1 MYNKLGINFDNVWGK
16 ISRFQAMR
24 IKLSYFAL
32 SLMLVAA
39 VSCNV
44 ERSEKYQALLAER
57 DSLYTEAVAA
67 KGGFDQALNTINEIE
82 NALEAVR
89 AQENI
94 IIMENEEGNTNK
106 AVSEINAIQQ
116 TLLENRNKINNLEKQ
131 LAEQGSASKAL
142 KQTVSRLKKQLEEK
156 DTYIASLKDEL
167 QQSRQQIADLNEQV
181 SDLNEN
187 INELSSNLDEMNVQ
201 NAAQQAT
208 IENQDAMLNTV
219 WICIAPQQSLVE
231 KGIVS
236 KGGLFQASEISK
248 LGFDK
253 SQFTQ
258 GDKRELETIPLNT
271 KKQPKMMTNHPE
283 NSYQVIQN
291 EDDNM
296 ILQILDKEAFWSM
309 SNYLVVSI
317 K

>member
-1 MYNKLGINFDNVWGK
+1 MKTKWSFLAVSLLLG
-16 ISRFQAMR
+16 
-24 IKLSYFAL
+24 
-32 SLMLVAA
+32 AA

-44 ERSEKYQALLAER
+44 ERSEKYQVLLAER

-82 NALEAVR
+82 NALESVR

-94 IIMENEEGNTNK
+94 IMMENQEGNTNK

-116 TLLENRNKINNLEKQ
+116 TLQENRNKINDLEKQ
-131 LAEQGSASKAL
+131 LAVQGASSKAL
-142 KQTVSRLKKQLEEK
+142 QQTVSRLKKQLEEK

-167 QQSRQQIADLNEQV
+167 QQSRQQIAELNEQV
-181 SDLNEN
+181 TDLSQN
-187 INELSSNLDEMNVQ
+187 IDELNSNIDVMNVQ

-208 IENQDAMLNTV
+208 IQNQDAMLNAV
-219 WICIAPQQSLVE
+219 WIAIGPQQTLVE

-236 KGGLFQASEISK
+236 KGGLFQASAINKE
-248 LGFDK
+248 GFDK
-253 SQFTQ
+253 SQFVQ
-258 GDKRELETIPLNT
+258 SDKRELVNIPLNT
-271 KKQPKMMTNHPE
+271 KRPKIMTTHPE
-283 NSYQVIQN
+283 SSYQLTESEEGNVV
-291 EDDNM
+291 
-296 ILQILDKEAFWSM
+296 LQILDKDAFWSM

>member
-1 MYNKLGINFDNVWGK
+1 MKTNWSFLAMSLLLG
-16 ISRFQAMR
+16 
-24 IKLSYFAL
+24 
-32 SLMLVAA
+32 AA

-82 NALEAVR
+82 NALESVR

-94 IIMENEEGNTNK
+94 IMMENQEGNTNK

-116 TLLENRNKINNLEKQ
+116 TLQENRNKINDLEKQ
-131 LAEQGSASKAL
+131 LAAQGASSKAL
-142 KQTVSRLKKQLEEK
+142 QQTVSRLKKQLEEK

-167 QQSRQQIADLNEQV
+167 QQSRQQIAELNEQV
-181 SDLNEN
+181 TDLSQN
-187 INELSSNLDEMNVQ
+187 IDELNSNLDVMNVQ

-208 IENQDAMLNTV
+208 IQNQDAMLNAV
-219 WICIAPQQSLVE
+219 WIAIGPQQTLVE

-236 KGGLFQASEISK
+236 KGGLFQASAINKE
-248 LGFDK
+248 GFDK
-253 SQFTQ
+253 SQFVQ
-258 GDKRELETIPLNT
+258 SDKRELVNIPLNT
-271 KKQPKMMTNHPE
+271 KRPKIMTTHPE
-283 NSYQVIQN
+283 SSYQLTESEEGNIV
-291 EDDNM
+291 
-296 ILQILDKEAFWSM
+296 LQILDKDAFWSM

>member
-1 MYNKLGINFDNVWGK
+1 MTWF
-16 ISRFQAMR
+16 
-24 IKLSYFAL
+24 
-32 SLMLVAA
+32 SLLFVAFLA
-39 VSCNV
+39 ASCNV

-67 KGGFDQALNTINEIE
+67 KGGFDNALNTINEIE
-82 NALEAVR
+82 NALESVR

-94 IIMENEEGNTNK
+94 IMMDNQEGNTNK

-116 TLLENRNKINNLEKQ
+116 TLQENRTKIANLEKQ
-131 LAEQGSASKAL
+131 LADQGAKSKAL
-142 KQTVSRLKKQLEEK
+142 SQTVSRLKKQLEEK
-156 DTYIASLKDEL
+156 DVFISNLKDEL
-167 QQSRQQIADLNEQV
+167 QQSRQQIAELNEQV

-187 INELSSNLDEMNVQ
+187 INALNSNLDVMTVQ

-219 WICIAPQQSLVE
+219 WVCVATQQTLVE
-231 KGIVS
+231 KGILS

-248 LGFDK
+248 QGFDK
-253 SQFTQ
+253 SQFAE
-258 GDKRELETIPLNT
+258 GNKRDMEVVMLNT
-271 KKQPKMMTNHPE
+271 KKPKIMTNHPE
-283 NSYQVIQN
+283 GSYEITET
-291 EDDNM
+291 EDGNK
-296 ILQILDKEAFWSM
+296 ILEIRDKEAFWSM

>member
-1 MYNKLGINFDNVWGK
+1 MQHKFFI
-16 ISRFQAMR
+16 I
-24 IKLSYFAL
+24 AL
-32 SLMLVAA
+32 FFSA
-39 VSCNV
+39 VLATSCNV

-67 KGGFDQALNTINEIE
+67 KGGFDNALNTINEIE
-82 NALEAVR
+82 NALESVR

-94 IIMENEEGNTNK
+94 IMMDNQEGNTNK

-116 TLLENRNKINNLEKQ
+116 TLQENRTKIANLEKQ
-131 LAEQGSASKAL
+131 LIEQGTTSKAL

-156 DTYIASLKDEL
+156 DTYINSLKDEL
-167 QQSRQQIADLNEQV
+167 QQSRQQIADLNTQV
-181 SDLNEN
+181 SDLNED
-187 INELSSNLDEMNVQ
+187 INDLNNSLESMNVQ

-208 IENQDAMLNTV
+208 IENQDALLNTV
-219 WICIAPQQSLVE
+219 WICIAPQQTLVE

-248 LGFDK
+248 QGFDK
-253 SQFTQ
+253 TQFMQ
-258 GDKRELETIPLNT
+258 GSKRDLNIIPLNT
-271 KKQPKMMTNHPE
+271 KKAKVMSNHPE
-283 NSYQVIQN
+283 SSYQINQG
-291 EDDNM
+291 EEG
-296 ILQILDKEAFWSM
+296 ILILEILDKEAFWSI